1 MAKNHR
7 KQKEEL
13 VHQVKSQVK
22 QMENTKVNTDKSKAK
37 KVVLLSLGT
46 LTVSV
51 LTFLGIK
58 SIKKSKS
65 KNNDDTNQTP
75 DPADFKVPV
84 QSGTNRPAN
93 PRLPSG
99 SNAAA
104 FPIRLGAKGDKVI
117 ALQHALIRTYGSG
130 IFPKYGADGIFG
142 SELEGFLRAKGYK
155 IPLSEEDFKKIT
167 QTKTQAS
174 AISLFDPTAIAKG
187 IFNAITTK
195 DFKSA
200 IMLLKAI
207 GNTNNYRL
215 VSEKFQHYRIGGGVR
230 QTLVNGMLRAFSE
243 KSQKEETQSVF
254 LKMGLK
260 FNAATGQWSLS
271 GF

>member
-1 MAKNHR
+1 
-7 KQKEEL
+7 
-13 VHQVKSQVK
+13 
-22 QMENTKVNTDKSKAK
+22 MENTQVNKDKSKAK

-58 SIKKSKS
+58 SIKKSKT
-65 KNNDDTNQTP
+65 KNNDDTNQTS
-75 DPADFKVPV
+75 DPADLKVPV
-84 QSGTNRPAN
+84 QSNTHRPAN

-99 SNAAA
+99 GAGAA
-104 FPIRLGAKGDKVI
+104 FPLRLGAKGDKII

-142 SELEGFLRAKGYK
+142 SELQSVLQSKGYRV
-155 IPLSEEDFKKIT
+155 PLSEEEFKKIT
-167 QTKTQAS
+167 QTKTQEA
-174 AISLFDPTAIAKG
+174 AISLFDPAAIAKG
-187 IFNAITTK
+187 IFNAITAK

-200 IMLLKAI
+200 ITLLKAI

-215 VSEKFQHYRIGGGVR
+215 VSEKFQQYRIGGGVR

-243 KSQKEETQSVF
+243 KSQKAETQTVF
-254 LKMGLK
+254 LKMGLR

>member
-1 MAKNHR
+1 MVKNHR
-7 KQKEEL
+7 EQKEEL
-13 VHQVKSQVK
+13 VHKSRARLK
-22 QMENTKVNTDKSKAK
+22 QMENTQVNTDKSKAK

-46 LTVSV
+46 LTLSV

-58 SIKKSKS
+58 SIKKSKT

-75 DPADFKVPV
+75 DPADLKVPV
-84 QSGTNRPAN
+84 QSRSNRPAN

-99 SNAAA
+99 SNGAA
-104 FPIRLGAKGDKVI
+104 FPIRLGAKGDKVV
-117 ALQHALIRTYGSG
+117 ALQYALIRTYGSG

-155 IPLSEEDFKKIT
+155 IPLSEEEFKKIT
-167 QTKTQAS
+167 QTKTQTP
-174 AISLFDPTAIAKG
+174 AISLFDPAAIAKG

-200 IMLLKAI
+200 ITLLKAI

-215 VSEKFQHYRIGGGVR
+215 VSEKFQQYRIGGGVR